1 MSNSSETKLTF
12 HRRTFFELTTPER
25 TLFIDPVFSHR
36 RRGRRVA
43 DKVRSCDYVLSTS
56 MTLWFDDVLD
66 VLEECDATYVS
77 TPQLRRY
84 VARELD
90 LKRSRLLD
98 LEAWERASEAG
109 LRITALPIT
118 ASIGMEQAI
127 GEGASIIRDIQGVF
141 PRGSM
146 RVPLLGGALPM
157 LDSGL
162 DTLTRMLSNVGT
174 LQRPRTMDRVGDMFG
189 IDIGEMT
196 GGRPGIGFLIEVD
209 GFRSVMHL
217 ADGVHEGTSEDDLDD
232 IADVCEPDVLILHAS
247 GMDVGP
253 VVRAARALNPKTVLL
268 YRARDPYRASRR
280 IRTLPISSFI
290 GAIEEGATGCEALQL
305 ADGDTYVLEAK
316 SKDEEKKTAKS
327 SPFKSPLGKSKPSPT
342 ASST

>member
-1 MSNSSETKLTF
+1 MSNTNETKLTF

-25 TLFIDPVFSHR
+25 TLFIDPVFSHK

-43 DKVRSCDYVLSTS
+43 DKVRACDYVLSTS

-66 VLEECDATYVS
+66 VLEDCDATYVS

-84 VARELD
+84 VARELG
-90 LKRSRLLD
+90 LTRSRLLD
-98 LEAWERASEAG
+98 LEPWERASEEG

-118 ASIGMEQAI
+118 ASIGMEKAI
-127 GEGASIIRDIQGVF
+127 GDGTSILRDIQGVF

-146 RVPLLGGALPM
+146 RIPLLDGALPM
-157 LDSGL
+157 FDSGL
-162 DTLTRMLSNVGT
+162 NTFTRMLGNIGT
-174 LQRPRTMDRVGDMFG
+174 VQRPRSMDRVGDMFG
-189 IDIGEMT
+189 VDLGEIT
-196 GGRPGIGFLIEVD
+196 GGRPGIGFIVEIE

-217 ADGVHEGTSEDDLDD
+217 ADGVHEGTSEDDFDD
-232 IADVCEPDVLILHAS
+232 IADVCEPDVLILHAT

-268 YRARDPYRASRR
+268 YRARDPYRAGRR
-280 IRTLPISSFI
+280 TQTLPITSFI
-290 GAIEEGATGCEALQL
+290 GAVEEGASGCEALQL

-316 SKDEEKKTAKS
+316 KAAKKATKS
-327 SPFKSPLGKSKPSPT
+327 APFKSPLGKSKS
-342 ASST
+342 SSTSSG